1 MKEDEV
7 GGAYVTRWREEK
19 CVQNFGGE
27 SKKERFNLEHIG
39 VDWDVISKGILNKWY
54 GVYSEELILF
64 NIETSSEMLGPKWW
78 HFGFYKIR
86 GFSC

>member
-39 VDWDVISKGILNKWY
+39 VDWDVISKGILNK
-54 GVYSEELILF
+54 
-64 NIETSSEMLGPKWW
+64 
-78 HFGFYKIR
+78 
-86 GFSC
+86 